1 MATDELGATIVLFD
15 GVCNFCN
22 STVNFIIR
30 RDKHRRFRF
39 APLQDPA
46 GARLQAKYG
55 IDPTQLDTFVVI
67 DGGRAYTGSTA
78 ALRIARRL
86 GGIYGLA
93 YAFIVVPRPVRDFA
107 YQVIA
112 KRRYRWFGKR
122 DECMIPDEDVR
133 ARFLT
138 E

>member
-39 APLQDPA
+39 APLQETV
-46 GARLQAKYG
+46 GARLQAKFG

-67 DGGRAYTGSTA
+67 DAGRAYTDSTA
-78 ALRIARRL
+78 ALRIARKL
-86 GGIYGLA
+86 GGVYRLA
-93 YAFIVVPRPVRDFA
+93 YAFIVVPRPIRDFV
-107 YQVIA
+107 YQFIA
-112 KRRYRWFGKR
+112 RRRYRWFGKR
-122 DECMIPDEDVR
+122 DECMVPSDDLR
-133 ARFLT
+133 SRFLT